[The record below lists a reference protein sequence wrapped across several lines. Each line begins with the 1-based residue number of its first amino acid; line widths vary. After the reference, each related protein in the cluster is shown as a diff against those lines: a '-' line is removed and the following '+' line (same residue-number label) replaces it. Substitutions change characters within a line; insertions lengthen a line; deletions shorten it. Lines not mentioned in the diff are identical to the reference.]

1 MRALSFN
8 WRVCLLLLIEHGSSR
23 PLSTISFTHI
33 TVRENQN
40 PEIVPKEGRFVLY
53 DVWDQIGI
61 TKHWG
66 GIPAT
71 RHLIELCNIT
81 SGQYVLDVGCGT
93 GFTACL
99 LAKEYHANV
108 VAADIN
114 TTVLE
119 WAKKRI
125 AEEGASD
132 SVKTYQA
139 DVHDLPFPRNT
150 FDAVIAESVLV
161 VCDKTKAASEI
172 NRVLRPGGLFG
183 DSEATWLKP
192 PPAEVVSFLSK
203 SMRADVEV
211 LQEDG
216 WRQIFSKAGFELLSS
231 SVRTINYGEQAL
243 SQLRVDGIRRYL
255 SAIAEIMLDP
265 NLRSAYFRRD
275 ISRREASQFL
285 SYFGYGLYV
294 SRKVE

>member
-1 MRALSFN
+1 L
-8 WRVCLLLLIEHGSSR
+8 E
-23 PLSTISFTHI
+23 
-33 TVRENQN
+33 ENQN
-40 PEIVPKEGRFVLY
+40 PESASKEKKFVLY
-53 DVWDQIGI
+53 DVWETIGI

-81 SGQYVLDVGCGT
+81 PGQYVLDVGCGT

-114 TTVLE
+114 QTVLE

-125 AEEGASD
+125 TKEGLSD
-132 SVKTYQA
+132 RVKTLQA
-139 DVHDLPFPRNT
+139 DVHDLPFPRNA
-150 FDAVIAESVLV
+150 FGAVIAESVLV
-161 VCDKTKAASEI
+161 VCDKKKAASEI

-183 DSEATWLKP
+183 DNEATWLKP
-192 PPAEVVSFLSK
+192 PPPEVVSFLSK
-203 SMRADVEV
+203 SMRAEVEV
-211 LQEDG
+211 PQEDG
-216 WRQIFSKAGFELLSS
+216 WRQVFSQAGFEPLSS
-231 SVRTINYGEQAL
+231 SVQAINYTEQAL

-255 SAIAEIMLDP
+255 GAIARIILDP
-265 NLRSAYFRRD
+265 NLRSAYLRRD
-275 ISRREASQFL
+275 ISRREASQLL

-294 SRKVE
+294 SRKVR